1 VTDRRAG
8 LARAL
13 GGPQERRRR
22 HRRFLAAAV
31 ALLLVAA
38 VLLLLGGRD
47 DDDDFAEQAAPICDE
62 FEARLRRE
70 FELSFP
76 DGVPTP
82 EAEEIYLSH
91 AFADTTQEL
100 VDALAA
106 LEPSGDARAGVEAM
120 QALVDQLRDDP
131 SVGVGTNPFTATVA
145 PRFDT
150 AGASA
155 CGSGFLAA

>member
-1 VTDRRAG
+1 VTDRRAR

-13 GGPQERRRR
+13 GGPQARRRR
-22 HRRFLAAAV
+22 HRRVLLGAIVLLAVAAA
-31 ALLLVAA
+31 LLAI
-38 VLLLLGGRD
+38 GGD
-47 DDDDFAEQAAPICDE
+47 DDDGFAEAATPICDD
-62 FEARLRRE
+62 FETRLRNE

-82 EAEEIYLSH
+82 EAEATYLSR

-131 SVGVGTNPFTATVA
+131 SVGVGANPFTATVA
-145 PRFDT
+145 PRFDD
-150 AGASA
+150 AGAPA
-155 CGSGFLAA
+155 CGSGFLAE

>member
-13 GGPQERRRR
+13 GGPQARRRR
-22 HRRFLAAAV
+22 HRRFLAGAIL
-31 ALLLVAA
+31 LLLVAG
-38 VLLLLGGRD
+38 VLLYVGRD
-47 DDDDFAEQAAPICDE
+47 DDDGGFADAATPICDE

-82 EAEEIYLSH
+82 DAEETYLSH

-100 VDALAA
+100 VDALGA
-106 LEPSGDARAGVEAM
+106 LAPSGAAADGVDAM
-120 QALVDQLRDDP
+120 QALVDQLRVEP
-131 SVGVGTNPFTATVA
+131 SAGVGANPFAATVA
-145 PRFDT
+145 PRFDA
-150 AGASA
+150 AGVTS
-155 CGSGFLAA
+155 CGSGFLAE